1 MKIVLI
7 GAGQR
12 GRVYA
17 DYMME
22 KGCAQ
27 IVAIVEP
34 NDVRRKEAAAQLGVA
49 ADWCFTDGS
58 GSLHAGDES
67 TGTGLPRPAGK
78 AHFPESRRVHG
89 HPAPRRREET
99 ACGGL
104 PCPALHAVL
113 LPDQGNH

>member
-34 NDVRRKEAAAQLGVA
+34 NDVRRKEAAAQLGV
-49 ADWCFTDGS
+49 TRRS
-58 GSLHAGDES
+58 
-67 TGTGLPRPAGK
+67 LPRWIGIIT
-78 AHFPESRRVHG
+78 RR
-89 HPAPRRREET
+89 
-99 ACGGL
+99 
-104 PCPALHAVL
+104 
-113 LPDQGNH
+113 

>member
-49 ADWCFTDGS
+49 ADWCFTAAEE
-58 GSLHAGDES
+58 LWAQ
-67 TGTGLPRPAGK
+67 GK
-78 AHFPESRRVHG
+78 IADAAIVASMDRDHYTQVMK
-89 HPAPRRREET
+89 
-99 ACGGL
+99 
-104 PCPALHAVL
+104 ALELGYHVL
-113 LPDQGNH
+113 LEKPISPNPAECMDCCAASC

>member
-34 NDVRRKEAAAQLGVA
+34 NDVRRKEAAAQLKSCGRREKSP
-49 ADWCFTDGS
+49 TRRS
-58 GSLHAGDES
+58 
-67 TGTGLPRPAGK
+67 LPRWIGIIT
-78 AHFPESRRVHG
+78 RR
-89 HPAPRRREET
+89 
-99 ACGGL
+99 
-104 PCPALHAVL
+104 
-113 LPDQGNH
+113 

>member
-49 ADWCFTDGS
+49 VAFQK
-58 GSLHAGDES
+58 E
-67 TGTGLPRPAGK
+67 
-78 AHFPESRRVHG
+78 
-89 HPAPRRREET
+89 
-99 ACGGL
+99 
-104 PCPALHAVL
+104 
-113 LPDQGNH
+113 